1 MDSTIFREVV
11 RGHNRVVYDVPTI
24 ETERL
29 VLRAWSVED
38 RDALALINA
47 DPRVMEHFPALMSRE
62 QSDELVDRIVADW
75 QQGFGFWAVQERASG
90 SFIGFVGLSTPTW
103 VTPFGPSVEIGWRLA
118 FDAWGKGFA
127 TEAAR
132 RVVQWSKEN
141 VRPPRLELVSITTL
155 SNARSRCVMEK
166 LGFTHDDGDDFDH
179 PSLPD
184 WPDRRHVL
192 YRLDLSSIS

>member
-1 MDSTIFREVV
+1 M
-11 RGHNRVVYDVPTI
+11 VYDAPTI

-29 VLRAWSVED
+29 VLRAWSEED
-38 RDALALINA
+38 RDAFALINA
-47 DPRVMEHFPALMSRE
+47 DPRVMEHFPSFMSRE
-62 QSDELVDRIVADW
+62 QSDALVDRIDAGW
-75 QQGFGFWAVQERASG
+75 QQGFGLWAVQERASG
-90 SFIGFVGLSTPTW
+90 TFIGFVGLSTPTW

-118 FDAWGKGFA
+118 FDAWGRGYA

-132 RVVQWSKEN
+132 RLIQWAKEN
-141 VRPPRLELVSITTL
+141 VRPPRGELVSFTTVR
-155 SNARSRCVMEK
+155 NARSRRVMEK

-192 YRLDLSSIS
+192 YRLDLTLSS